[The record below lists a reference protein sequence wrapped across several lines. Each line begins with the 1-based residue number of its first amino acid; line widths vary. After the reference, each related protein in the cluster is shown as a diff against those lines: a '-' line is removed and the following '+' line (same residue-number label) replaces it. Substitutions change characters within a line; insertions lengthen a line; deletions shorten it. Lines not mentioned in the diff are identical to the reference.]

1 MRKLNKGILLF
12 LPLFVISGC
21 SDGSSER
28 SSSSSSSDSSPKADV
43 YYDGPDATSYY
54 VAADIYNSSVPT
66 ADIVPES
73 ALSPKSSGRYLLPA
87 GSSYPPRALAV
98 DWKVD
103 IRECEGKEVV
113 GKNITILDS
122 FSFDATF
129 EAGGGL
135 YPDKSFEG
143 QTCKGVVSL
152 LNVETLCEPPD
163 EQPSSEHHYV
173 LSVVFAKGAKFFGLG
188 ASDISKGIED
198 SGNLSDGFSIGSNY
212 LTFRSL
218 ETPDTA
224 DLMYD
229 PVVDFELRL
238 RSQGQTVNSIW
249 CGLTSG
255 RYVDGKFV
263 SGYLVPFT
271 IDPASYK
278 SIGPGRSFKVRSLK
292 NTMSKAEGAVDKSS
306 VTKTSDGA
314 VVAKAIIDGKPITIH
329 EYSPSVVDSSS
340 NPVSSYSLDA
350 ISRVSLYYPYS
361 DLKVFSDYYSEGFST
376 FSI

>member
-1 MRKLNKGILLF
+1 M
-12 LPLFVISGC
+12 
-21 SDGSSER
+21 
-28 SSSSSSSDSSPKADV
+28 
-43 YYDGPDATSYY
+43 
-54 VAADIYNSSVPT
+54 AADIYNSSVPT